1 MNKEYDYNSEQLE
14 NNNKVD
20 KSGQLYFDALEIS
33 QINKESK
40 KSDVDAINNRKNF
53 NDNKLLG
60 VVEPQKK
67 ASSKLR
73 NNPLTKKN
81 HLLKK
86 QELNKQELNKQNDDV
101 SKKDK
106 DNLSSKKEET
116 KKNQM
121 QDIVSNKKDGIK
133 DKVNEKAK
141 ENAQKKAVAQKLSNS
156 KVKGKVSITLKL
168 KILKIGLIV
177 GGILFGII
185 LLAAFI
191 GYILEELIPGIF
203 DSNNWDDVESKL
215 NDDEYMTTHFNSFT
229 NKFSG
234 SSGTCKYVVG
244 ESSYSNFKVRLY
256 KNDSFELVYSDDRLI
271 DFDKY
276 ILGVAYQE
284 AGGGT
289 DSISEQVFKTQAI
302 AARSYA
308 LTRGREMRINVL
320 RITEENGYSVINIR
334 QTVSDQAYCD
344 PDEGYL
350 PSGQLSNCSSG
361 HLRLPDDSPLRKWA
375 KEVEGVV
382 LVDSNGEVVYTPYN
396 IDDQTVW
403 RALAQNG
410 MTSDEI
416 ILKHYNAA
424 ENGYTLNATCVKT
437 SSVEGAE
444 GWKQCDPRWGNMYV
458 GSKTICRIGCA
469 LTSVSIQLARSGVQ
483 LNVSGEFNPGTFMQT
498 HKSNGGFIDN
508 TITWNVSRIA
518 PNFKLIASHEALFGT
533 KENKINT
540 LKKYA
545 ADGEYIVLGVRHG
558 IGQDIGHYVAY
569 NDSSTDEIFIFDPAG
584 NTGKLFHDYPAME
597 NEGTSFQVVRYKV
610 EG

>member
-1 MNKEYDYNSEQLE
+1 MNEDNNEQSK
-14 NNNKVD
+14 NKSNKVD
-20 KSGQLYFDALEIS
+20 NLSQLYSDVLEVS
-33 QINKESK
+33 RINRQYK
-40 KSDVDAINNRKNF
+40 KSDIDAINNRNNF
-53 NDNKLLG
+53 NDNKPLG
-60 VVEPQKK
+60 VV
-67 ASSKLR
+67 SSSQSTSTKTR
-73 NNPLTKKN
+73 KSSLTKKDSS
-81 HLLKK
+81 LKK
-86 QELNKQELNKQNDDV
+86 QDLNNSSNIFQDDKNK
-101 SKKDK
+101 
-106 DNLSSKKEET
+106 LSSKSEDNINNKTSRIIKE
-116 KKNQM
+116 
-121 QDIVSNKKDGIK
+121 KKDGVK
-133 DKVNEKAK
+133 DKIDNKVKDDAK
-141 ENAQKKAVAQKLSNS
+141 KKAVAQKISN
-156 KVKGKVSITLKL
+156 KKLKGKASITFKL

-177 GGILFGII
+177 GGVLFGLI
-185 LLAAFI
+185 LLAAII

-256 KNDSFELVYSDDRLI
+256 KNDSFELVYSDDRLV

-308 LTRGREMRINVL
+308 LTRGKKMAGVKAL
-320 RITEENGYSVINIR
+320 QITEENGYSVINIR

-361 HLRLPDDSPLRKWA
+361 HLRLPNDSPLRKWA

-382 LVDSNGEVVYTPYN
+382 LVDSNGEVVHTPYN

-458 GSKTICRIGCA
+458 GSKTICSIGCA
-469 LTSVSIQLARSGVQ
+469 LTSISIQLARSGVQ

-498 HKSNGGFIDN
+498 HKSNGGFSDN
-508 TITWNVSRIA
+508 IITWNVSRIA

-545 ADGEYIVLGVRHG
+545 ANGEYIVLGVRHG
-558 IGQDIGHYVAY
+558 VGQDIGHYVAY
-569 NDSSTDEIFIFDPAG
+569 NDSSSDEIFIFDPAG
-584 NTGKLFHDYPAME
+584 NTTGKLFHDYPAMA
-597 NEGTSFQVVRYKV
+597 NAITSFQVVRYKV

>member
-1 MNKEYDYNSEQLE
+1 MNEDNNEQSK
-14 NNNKVD
+14 NKSNKVD
-20 KSGQLYFDALEIS
+20 NLSQLYSDALEVS
-33 QINKESK
+33 RINRQYK
-40 KSDVDAINNRKNF
+40 KSDIDAINNRNNF
-53 NDNKLLG
+53 NDNKPLG
-60 VVEPQKK
+60 VV
-67 ASSKLR
+67 SSSQSTSTKTR
-73 NNPLTKKN
+73 KSSLTKKDSS
-81 HLLKK
+81 LKK
-86 QELNKQELNKQNDDV
+86 QDLNNSSNIFQDDKNK
-101 SKKDK
+101 
-106 DNLSSKKEET
+106 LSSKSEDNINNKTSRIIKE
-116 KKNQM
+116 
-121 QDIVSNKKDGIK
+121 KKDGVK
-133 DKVNEKAK
+133 DKIDNKVKDDAK
-141 ENAQKKAVAQKLSNS
+141 KKAVAQKISN
-156 KVKGKVSITLKL
+156 KKLKGKASITFKL

-177 GGILFGII
+177 GGVLFGLI
-185 LLAAFI
+185 LLAAII

-284 AGGGT
+284 VGGGT

-308 LTRGREMRINVL
+308 LTRGKKMAGVKAL
-320 RITEENGYSVINIR
+320 QITEENGYSVINIR

-382 LVDSNGEVVYTPYN
+382 LVDSNGEVVHTPYN

-458 GSKTICRIGCA
+458 GSKTICSIGCA
-469 LTSVSIQLARSGVQ
+469 LTSISIQLARSGVQ

-498 HKSNGGFIDN
+498 HKSNGGFSDN
-508 TITWNVSRIA
+508 IITWNVSRIA

-545 ADGEYIVLGVRHG
+545 ANGEYIVLGVRHG
-558 IGQDIGHYVAY
+558 VGQDIGHYVAY
-569 NDSSTDEIFIFDPAG
+569 NDSSSDEIFIFDPAG
-584 NTGKLFHDYPAME
+584 NTTGKLFHDYPAMA
-597 NEGTSFQVVRYKV
+597 NAITSFQVVRYKV

>member
-1 MNKEYDYNSEQLE
+1 MNKEYDYNSEKLE

-33 QINKESK
+33 QINKKSK
-40 KSDVDAINNRKNF
+40 KNDVDAINNRKNF
-53 NDNKLLG
+53 NDNKPFG

-67 ASSKLR
+67 VSSKLR
-73 NNPLTKKN
+73 NNPFTKKN

-86 QELNKQELNKQNDDV
+86 QELNKQNDDA

-116 KKNQM
+116 KKNQI
-121 QDIVSNKKDGIK
+121 QDIASNKKDGIK

-308 LTRGREMRINVL
+308 LTRGREMGVNVL
-320 RITEENGYSVINIR
+320 QITEENGYSVINIR

-382 LVDSNGEVVYTPYN
+382 LVDSNGEVVHTPYN

-458 GSKTICRIGCA
+458 GSRTVCRIGCA
-469 LTSVSIQLARSGVQ
+469 LTSVSIQLARSGAQ

-508 TITWNVSRIA
+508 TITWDVSRIA

-569 NDSSTDEIFIFDPAG
+569 NDSSTDEIFVFDPAG
-584 NTGKLFHDYPAME
+584 NTTGKLFHDYPAME

>member
-1 MNKEYDYNSEQLE
+1 MNEDNNEQSK
-14 NNNKVD
+14 NKSNKVD
-20 KSGQLYFDALEIS
+20 NLSQLYSDVLEVS
-33 QINKESK
+33 RINRQYK
-40 KSDVDAINNRKNF
+40 KSDIDAINNRNNF
-53 NDNKLLG
+53 NDNKPLG
-60 VVEPQKK
+60 VV
-67 ASSKLR
+67 SSSQSTSTKTR
-73 NNPLTKKN
+73 KSSLTKKDSS
-81 HLLKK
+81 LKK
-86 QELNKQELNKQNDDV
+86 QDLNNSSNIFQDDKNK
-101 SKKDK
+101 
-106 DNLSSKKEET
+106 LSSKSEDNINNKTSRIIKE
-116 KKNQM
+116 
-121 QDIVSNKKDGIK
+121 KKDGVK
-133 DKVNEKAK
+133 DKIDNKVKDDAK
-141 ENAQKKAVAQKLSNS
+141 KKAVAQKISN
-156 KVKGKVSITLKL
+156 KKLKGKASITFKL

-177 GGILFGII
+177 GGVLFGLI
-185 LLAAFI
+185 LLAAII

-234 SSGTCKYVVG
+234 SSGACKYVVG

-308 LTRGREMRINVL
+308 LTRGKKMAGVKAL
-320 RITEENGYSVINIR
+320 QITEENGYSVINIR

-382 LVDSNGEVVYTPYN
+382 LVDSNGEVVHTPYN

-458 GSKTICRIGCA
+458 GSKTICSIGCA
-469 LTSVSIQLARSGVQ
+469 LTSISIQLARSGVQ

-498 HKSNGGFIDN
+498 HKSNGGFSDN
-508 TITWNVSRIA
+508 IITWNVSRIA

-545 ADGEYIVLGVRHG
+545 ANGEYIVLGVRHG
-558 IGQDIGHYVAY
+558 VGQDIGHYVAY
-569 NDSSTDEIFIFDPAG
+569 NDSSSDEIFIFDPAG
-584 NTGKLFHDYPAME
+584 NTTGKLFHDYPAMA
-597 NEGTSFQVVRYKV
+597 NAITSFQVVRYKV

>member
-1 MNKEYDYNSEQLE
+1 MNEDNNEQLK
-14 NNNKVD
+14 NKSNKVD
-20 KSGQLYFDALEIS
+20 NLSQLYSDVLEVS
-33 QINKESK
+33 RINKQYK
-40 KSDVDAINNRKNF
+40 KSDIDAINNRNNF
-53 NDNKLLG
+53 NDNKPLG
-60 VVEPQKK
+60 VV
-67 ASSKLR
+67 SSSQSTSTKSR
-73 NNPLTKKN
+73 KSSLTKKDSS
-81 HLLKK
+81 LKK
-86 QELNKQELNKQNDDV
+86 QDLNNSSNISQDDKNK
-101 SKKDK
+101 
-106 DNLSSKKEET
+106 LSSKSEDNINNKTSRIIKE
-116 KKNQM
+116 
-121 QDIVSNKKDGIK
+121 KKDGVK
-133 DKVNEKAK
+133 DKIDNKVKDDAK
-141 ENAQKKAVAQKLSNS
+141 KKAVAQKISN
-156 KVKGKVSITLKL
+156 KKLKGKASITFKL

-177 GGILFGII
+177 GGVLFGLI
-185 LLAAFI
+185 LLAAII
-191 GYILEELIPGIF
+191 GYILQELIPGIF
-203 DSNNWDDVESKL
+203 DSNDWDSVESKL
-215 NDDEYMTTHFNSFT
+215 NDDEYMASHFNSFI
-229 NKFSG
+229 NKFG
-234 SSGTCKYVVG
+234 GGTGTCKYDVG
-244 ESSYSNFKVRLY
+244 ESSYSNVKVRLY
-256 KNDSFELVYSDDRLI
+256 KNDRFELVYSDDRLI

-284 AGGGT
+284 VGGGT

-308 LTRGREMRINVL
+308 LTRGKKMAGVKAL
-320 RITEENGYSVINIR
+320 QITEENGYSVINIR

-382 LVDSNGEVVYTPYN
+382 LVDSNGEVVHTPYN

-518 PNFKLIASHEALFGT
+518 PNFKLIASHEALYGT

-569 NDSSTDEIFIFDPAG
+569 NDSSTDEIIVFDPAG
-584 NTGKLFHDYPAME
+584 NTTGKLFHDYPAME

>member
-1 MNKEYDYNSEQLE
+1 MNEDNNEQSK
-14 NNNKVD
+14 NKSNKVD
-20 KSGQLYFDALEIS
+20 NLSQLYSDVLEVS
-33 QINKESK
+33 RINRQYK
-40 KSDVDAINNRKNF
+40 KSDIDAINNRNNF
-53 NDNKLLG
+53 NDNKPLG
-60 VVEPQKK
+60 VV
-67 ASSKLR
+67 SSSQSTSTKTR
-73 NNPLTKKN
+73 KSSLTKKDSS
-81 HLLKK
+81 LKK
-86 QELNKQELNKQNDDV
+86 QDLNNSSNISQDDKNK
-101 SKKDK
+101 
-106 DNLSSKKEET
+106 LSSKSEDNINNKTSRIIKE
-116 KKNQM
+116 
-121 QDIVSNKKDGIK
+121 KKDGVK
-133 DKVNEKAK
+133 DKIDNKVKDDAK
-141 ENAQKKAVAQKLSNS
+141 KKAVAQKISN
-156 KVKGKVSITLKL
+156 KKLKGKASITFKL

-177 GGILFGII
+177 GGVLFGLI
-185 LLAAFI
+185 LLAAII

-284 AGGGT
+284 VGGGT
-289 DSISEQVFKTQAI
+289 DSISEQVFKAQAI

-308 LTRGREMRINVL
+308 LTRGKKMAGVKAL
-320 RITEENGYSVINIR
+320 QITEENGYSVINIR

-361 HLRLPDDSPLRKWA
+361 HLRLPDDSPLRTWI
-375 KEVEGVV
+375 KEVDGVV
-382 LVDSNGEVVYTPYN
+382 LVDSNGEVVHTPYN

-458 GSKTICRIGCA
+458 GSKTICSIGCA
-469 LTSVSIQLARSGVQ
+469 LTSISIQLARSGVQ

-498 HKSNGGFIDN
+498 HKSNGGFSDN
-508 TITWNVSRIA
+508 IITWNVSRIA
-518 PNFKLIASHEALFGT
+518 PNFKLIASHEALYGT

-558 IGQDIGHYVAY
+558 VGQDIGHYVAY
-569 NDSSTDEIFIFDPAG
+569 NDSSSDEIFIFDPAG
-584 NTGKLFHDYPAME
+584 NTTGKLFHDYPAMA
-597 NEGTSFQVVRYKV
+597 NAITSFQVVRYKV

>member
-1 MNKEYDYNSEQLE
+1 MNEDNNEQSK
-14 NNNKVD
+14 NKSNKVD
-20 KSGQLYFDALEIS
+20 NLSQLYSDALEVS
-33 QINKESK
+33 RINRQYK
-40 KSDVDAINNRKNF
+40 KSDIDAINNRNNF
-53 NDNKLLG
+53 NDNKPLG
-60 VVEPQKK
+60 VV
-67 ASSKLR
+67 SSSQSTSTKTR
-73 NNPLTKKN
+73 KSSLTKKDSS
-81 HLLKK
+81 LKK
-86 QELNKQELNKQNDDV
+86 QDLNNSSNISQDDKNK
-101 SKKDK
+101 
-106 DNLSSKKEET
+106 LSSKSEDNINNKTSRIIKE
-116 KKNQM
+116 
-121 QDIVSNKKDGIK
+121 KKDGVK
-133 DKVNEKAK
+133 DKIDNKVKDDAK
-141 ENAQKKAVAQKLSNS
+141 KKAVAQKISN
-156 KVKGKVSITLKL
+156 KKLKGKASITFKL

-177 GGILFGII
+177 GGVLFGLI
-185 LLAAFI
+185 LLAAII

-284 AGGGT
+284 VGGGT
-289 DSISEQVFKTQAI
+289 DSISEQVFKAQAI

-308 LTRGREMRINVL
+308 LTRGKKMAGVKAL
-320 RITEENGYSVINIR
+320 QITEENGYSVINIR

-361 HLRLPDDSPLRKWA
+361 HLRLPDDSPLRTWI
-375 KEVEGVV
+375 KEVDGVV
-382 LVDSNGEVVYTPYN
+382 LVDSNGEVVHTPYN

-458 GSKTICRIGCA
+458 GSKTICSIGCA

-498 HKSNGGFIDN
+498 HKSNGGFSDN
-508 TITWNVSRIA
+508 IITWNVSRIA

-558 IGQDIGHYVAY
+558 VGQDIGHYVAY
-569 NDSSTDEIFIFDPAG
+569 NDSSSDEIFIFDPAG
-584 NTGKLFHDYPAME
+584 NTTGKLFHDYPAMA
-597 NEGTSFQVVRYKV
+597 NAITSFQVVRYKV

>member
-1 MNKEYDYNSEQLE
+1 MNEDNNEQSK
-14 NNNKVD
+14 NKSNKVD
-20 KSGQLYFDALEIS
+20 NLSQLYSDVLEVS
-33 QINKESK
+33 RINRQYK
-40 KSDVDAINNRKNF
+40 KSDIDAINNRNNF
-53 NDNKLLG
+53 NDNKPLG
-60 VVEPQKK
+60 VV
-67 ASSKLR
+67 SSSQSTSTKTR
-73 NNPLTKKN
+73 KSSLTKKDSS
-81 HLLKK
+81 LKK
-86 QELNKQELNKQNDDV
+86 QDLNNSSNIFQDDKNK
-101 SKKDK
+101 
-106 DNLSSKKEET
+106 LSSKSEDNINNKTSRIIKE
-116 KKNQM
+116 
-121 QDIVSNKKDGIK
+121 KKDGVK
-133 DKVNEKAK
+133 DKIDNKVKDDAK
-141 ENAQKKAVAQKLSNS
+141 KKAVAQKISN
-156 KVKGKVSITLKL
+156 KKLKGKASITFKL

-177 GGILFGII
+177 GGVLFGLI
-185 LLAAFI
+185 LLAAII

-234 SSGTCKYVVG
+234 SSGACKYVVG

-289 DSISEQVFKTQAI
+289 DSISEQVFKAQAI

-308 LTRGREMRINVL
+308 LTRGKKMAGVKAL
-320 RITEENGYSVINIR
+320 QITEENGYSVINIR

-361 HLRLPDDSPLRKWA
+361 HLRLPNDSPLRKWA

-382 LVDSNGEVVYTPYN
+382 LVDSNGEVVHTPYN

-458 GSKTICRIGCA
+458 GSKTICSIGCA
-469 LTSVSIQLARSGVQ
+469 LTSISIQLARSGVQ

-498 HKSNGGFIDN
+498 HKSNGGFSDN
-508 TITWNVSRIA
+508 IITWNVSRIA

-545 ADGEYIVLGVRHG
+545 ANGEYIVLGVRHG
-558 IGQDIGHYVAY
+558 VGQDIGHYVAY
-569 NDSSTDEIFIFDPAG
+569 NDSSSDEIFIFDPAG
-584 NTGKLFHDYPAME
+584 NTTGKLFHDYPAME

>member
-1 MNKEYDYNSEQLE
+1 MNEDNNEQSK
-14 NNNKVD
+14 NKSNKVD
-20 KSGQLYFDALEIS
+20 NLSQLYSDVLEVS
-33 QINKESK
+33 RINRQYK
-40 KSDVDAINNRKNF
+40 KSDIDAINNRNNF
-53 NDNKLLG
+53 NDNKPLG
-60 VVEPQKK
+60 VV
-67 ASSKLR
+67 SSSQSTSTKTR
-73 NNPLTKKN
+73 KSSLTKKDSS
-81 HLLKK
+81 LKK
-86 QELNKQELNKQNDDV
+86 QDLNNSSNIFQDDKNK
-101 SKKDK
+101 
-106 DNLSSKKEET
+106 LSSKSEDNINNKTSRIIKE
-116 KKNQM
+116 
-121 QDIVSNKKDGIK
+121 KKDGVK
-133 DKVNEKAK
+133 DKIDNKVKDDAK
-141 ENAQKKAVAQKLSNS
+141 KKAVAQKISN
-156 KVKGKVSITLKL
+156 KKLKGKASITFKL

-177 GGILFGII
+177 GGVLFGLI
-185 LLAAFI
+185 LLAAII

-256 KNDSFELVYSDDRLI
+256 KNDSFELVYSDDRLV

-308 LTRGREMRINVL
+308 LTRGKKMAGVKAL
-320 RITEENGYSVINIR
+320 QITEENGYSVINIR

-382 LVDSNGEVVYTPYN
+382 LVDSNGEVVHTPYN

-518 PNFKLIASHEALFGT
+518 PNFKLIASHEALYGT

-558 IGQDIGHYVAY
+558 LGQDIGHYVAY
-569 NDSSTDEIFIFDPAG
+569 NDSSTDEIFVFDPAG
-584 NTGKLFHDYPAME
+584 NTTGKLFHDYPAME

>member
-1 MNKEYDYNSEQLE
+1 MNEDNNEQSK
-14 NNNKVD
+14 NKSNKVD
-20 KSGQLYFDALEIS
+20 NLSQLYSDVLEVS
-33 QINKESK
+33 RINRQYK
-40 KSDVDAINNRKNF
+40 KSDIDAINNRNNF
-53 NDNKLLG
+53 NDNKPLG
-60 VVEPQKK
+60 VV
-67 ASSKLR
+67 SSSQSTSTKTR
-73 NNPLTKKN
+73 KSSLTKKDSS
-81 HLLKK
+81 LKK
-86 QELNKQELNKQNDDV
+86 QDLNNSSNISQDDKNK
-101 SKKDK
+101 
-106 DNLSSKKEET
+106 LSSKSEDNINNKTSRIIKE
-116 KKNQM
+116 
-121 QDIVSNKKDGIK
+121 KKDGVK
-133 DKVNEKAK
+133 DKIDNKVKDDAK
-141 ENAQKKAVAQKLSNS
+141 KKAVAQKISN
-156 KVKGKVSITLKL
+156 KKLKGKASITFKL

-177 GGILFGII
+177 GGVLFGLI
-185 LLAAFI
+185 LLAAII

-284 AGGGT
+284 VGGGT
-289 DSISEQVFKTQAI
+289 DSISEQVFKAQAI

-308 LTRGREMRINVL
+308 LTRGKKMAGVKAL
-320 RITEENGYSVINIR
+320 QITEENGYSVINIR

-361 HLRLPDDSPLRKWA
+361 HLRLPDDSPLRTWI
-375 KEVEGVV
+375 KEVDGVV
-382 LVDSNGEVVYTPYN
+382 LVDSNGEVVNTPY
-396 IDDQTVW
+396 IDKDQIAW
-403 RALAQNG
+403 RALAQSG

-424 ENGYTLNATCVKT
+424 EKGYTLNATCVKT

-458 GSKTICRIGCA
+458 GSKTICSIGCA
-469 LTSVSIQLARSGVQ
+469 LTSISIQLARSGVQ

-498 HKSNGGFIDN
+498 HKSNGGFSDN
-508 TITWNVSRIA
+508 IITWNVSRIA

-533 KENKINT
+533 KENKIKT

-558 IGQDIGHYVAY
+558 VGQDIGHYVAY
-569 NDSSTDEIFIFDPAG
+569 NDSSSDEIFIFDPAG
-584 NTGKLFHDYPAME
+584 NTTGKLFHDYPAMA
-597 NEGTSFQVVRYKV
+597 NAITSFQVVRYKV

>member
-1 MNKEYDYNSEQLE
+1 MNEDNNEQSK
-14 NNNKVD
+14 NKSNKVD
-20 KSGQLYFDALEIS
+20 NLSQLYSDVLEVS
-33 QINKESK
+33 RINRQYK
-40 KSDVDAINNRKNF
+40 KSDIDAINNRNNF
-53 NDNKLLG
+53 NDNKPLG
-60 VVEPQKK
+60 VV
-67 ASSKLR
+67 SSSQSTSTKTR
-73 NNPLTKKN
+73 KSSLTKKDSS
-81 HLLKK
+81 LKK
-86 QELNKQELNKQNDDV
+86 QDLNNSSNISQDDKNK
-101 SKKDK
+101 
-106 DNLSSKKEET
+106 LSSKSEDNINNKTSRIIKE
-116 KKNQM
+116 
-121 QDIVSNKKDGIK
+121 KKDGVK
-133 DKVNEKAK
+133 DKIDNKVKDDAK
-141 ENAQKKAVAQKLSNS
+141 KKAVAQKISN
-156 KVKGKVSITLKL
+156 KKLKGKASITFKL

-177 GGILFGII
+177 GGVLFGLI
-185 LLAAFI
+185 LLAAII

-284 AGGGT
+284 VGGGT

-308 LTRGREMRINVL
+308 LTRGREMGVNVL
-320 RITEENGYSVINIR
+320 QITEENGYSVINIR

-403 RALAQNG
+403 RALAQSG

-424 ENGYTLNATCVKT
+424 EKGYTLNATCVKT

-458 GSKTICRIGCA
+458 GSKTICSIGCA
-469 LTSVSIQLARSGVQ
+469 LTSISIQLARSGVQ

-498 HKSNGGFIDN
+498 HKSNGGFSDN
-508 TITWNVSRIA
+508 IITWNVSRIA

-558 IGQDIGHYVAY
+558 VGQDIGHYVAY
-569 NDSSTDEIFIFDPAG
+569 NDSSSDEIFIFDPAG
-584 NTGKLFHDYPAME
+584 NTTGKLFHDYPAMA
-597 NEGTSFQVVRYKV
+597 NAITSFQVVRYKV

>member
-1 MNKEYDYNSEQLE
+1 MNEDNNEQSK
-14 NNNKVD
+14 NKSNKVD
-20 KSGQLYFDALEIS
+20 NLSQLYSDVLEVS
-33 QINKESK
+33 RINRQYK
-40 KSDVDAINNRKNF
+40 KSDIDAINNRNNF
-53 NDNKLLG
+53 NDNKPLG
-60 VVEPQKK
+60 VV
-67 ASSKLR
+67 SSSQSTSTKTR
-73 NNPLTKKN
+73 KSSLTKKDSS
-81 HLLKK
+81 LKK
-86 QELNKQELNKQNDDV
+86 QDLNNSSNISQDDKNK
-101 SKKDK
+101 
-106 DNLSSKKEET
+106 LSSKSEDNINNKTSRIIKE
-116 KKNQM
+116 
-121 QDIVSNKKDGIK
+121 KKDGVK
-133 DKVNEKAK
+133 DKIDNKVKDDAK
-141 ENAQKKAVAQKLSNS
+141 KKAVAQKISN
-156 KVKGKVSITLKL
+156 KKLKGKASITFKL

-177 GGILFGII
+177 GGVLFGLI
-185 LLAAFI
+185 LLAAII

-234 SSGTCKYVVG
+234 SSGACKYVVG

-308 LTRGREMRINVL
+308 LTRGKKMAGVKAL
-320 RITEENGYSVINIR
+320 QITEENGYSVINIR

-361 HLRLPDDSPLRKWA
+361 HLRLPDDSPLRTWI
-375 KEVEGVV
+375 KEVDGVV
-382 LVDSNGEVVYTPYN
+382 LVDSNGEVVHTPYN

-458 GSKTICRIGCA
+458 GSKTICSIGCA
-469 LTSVSIQLARSGVQ
+469 LTSISIQLARSGVQ

-498 HKSNGGFIDN
+498 HKSNGGFSDN
-508 TITWNVSRIA
+508 IITWNVSRIA

-545 ADGEYIVLGVRHG
+545 ANGEYIVLGVRHG
-558 IGQDIGHYVAY
+558 VGQDIGHYVAY
-569 NDSSTDEIFIFDPAG
+569 NDSSSDEIFIFDPAG
-584 NTGKLFHDYPAME
+584 NTTGKLFHDYPAMA

>member
-1 MNKEYDYNSEQLE
+1 MNEDNNEQSK
-14 NNNKVD
+14 NKSNKVD
-20 KSGQLYFDALEIS
+20 NLSQLYSDVLEVS
-33 QINKESK
+33 RINRQYK
-40 KSDVDAINNRKNF
+40 KSDIDAINNRNNF
-53 NDNKLLG
+53 NDNKPLG
-60 VVEPQKK
+60 VV
-67 ASSKLR
+67 SSAQSTSTKTR
-73 NNPLTKKN
+73 KSSLTKKDSS
-81 HLLKK
+81 LKK
-86 QELNKQELNKQNDDV
+86 QDLNNSSNISQDDKNK
-101 SKKDK
+101 
-106 DNLSSKKEET
+106 LSSKSEDNINNKTSRIIKE
-116 KKNQM
+116 
-121 QDIVSNKKDGIK
+121 KKDGVK
-133 DKVNEKAK
+133 DKIDNKVKDDAK
-141 ENAQKKAVAQKLSNS
+141 KKAVAQKISN
-156 KVKGKVSITLKL
+156 KKLKGKASITFKL

-177 GGILFGII
+177 GGVLFGLI
-185 LLAAFI
+185 LLAAII

-284 AGGGT
+284 VGGGT
-289 DSISEQVFKTQAI
+289 DSISEQVFKAQAI

-308 LTRGREMRINVL
+308 LTRGKKMAGVKAL
-320 RITEENGYSVINIR
+320 QITEENGYSVINIR

-375 KEVEGVV
+375 EEVEGVV

-403 RALAQNG
+403 RALAQSG

-424 ENGYTLNATCVKT
+424 EKGYTLNATCVKT

-458 GSKTICRIGCA
+458 GSKTICSIGCA
-469 LTSVSIQLARSGVQ
+469 LTSISIQLARSGVQ

-498 HKSNGGFIDN
+498 HKSNGGFSDN
-508 TITWNVSRIA
+508 IITWNVSRIA

-558 IGQDIGHYVAY
+558 VGQDIGHYVAY
-569 NDSSTDEIFIFDPAG
+569 NDSSSDEIFIFDPAG
-584 NTGKLFHDYPAME
+584 NTTGKLFHDYPAMA
-597 NEGTSFQVVRYKV
+597 NAITSFQVVRYKV

>member
-1 MNKEYDYNSEQLE
+1 MNEDNNEQSK
-14 NNNKVD
+14 NKSNKVD
-20 KSGQLYFDALEIS
+20 NLSQLYSDVLEVS
-33 QINKESK
+33 RINRQYK
-40 KSDVDAINNRKNF
+40 KSDIDAINNRNNF
-53 NDNKLLG
+53 NDNKPLG
-60 VVEPQKK
+60 VV
-67 ASSKLR
+67 SSSQSTSTKTR
-73 NNPLTKKN
+73 KSSLTKKDSS
-81 HLLKK
+81 LKK
-86 QELNKQELNKQNDDV
+86 QDLNNSSNIFQDDKNK
-101 SKKDK
+101 
-106 DNLSSKKEET
+106 LSSKSEDNINNKTSRIIKE
-116 KKNQM
+116 
-121 QDIVSNKKDGIK
+121 KKDGVK
-133 DKVNEKAK
+133 DKIDNKVKDDAK
-141 ENAQKKAVAQKLSNS
+141 KKAVAQKISN
-156 KVKGKVSITLKL
+156 KKLKGKASITFKL

-177 GGILFGII
+177 GGVLFGLI
-185 LLAAFI
+185 LLAAII

-284 AGGGT
+284 VGGGT
-289 DSISEQVFKTQAI
+289 DSISEQVFKAQAI

-308 LTRGREMRINVL
+308 LTRGKKMAGVKAL
-320 RITEENGYSVINIR
+320 QITEENGYSVINIR

-361 HLRLPDDSPLRKWA
+361 HLRLPDDSPLRTWI
-375 KEVEGVV
+375 KEVDGVV
-382 LVDSNGEVVYTPYN
+382 LVDSKGEVVNTPYK
-396 IDDQTVW
+396 DKDQIAW
-403 RALAQNG
+403 RALAQSG

-424 ENGYTLNATCVKT
+424 EKGYTLNATCVKT

-458 GSKTICRIGCA
+458 GSKTICSIGCA
-469 LTSVSIQLARSGVQ
+469 LTSISIQLARSGVQ

-498 HKSNGGFIDN
+498 HKSNGGFSDN
-508 TITWNVSRIA
+508 IITWNVSRIA

-558 IGQDIGHYVAY
+558 VGQDIGHYVAY
-569 NDSSTDEIFIFDPAG
+569 NDSSSDEIFIFDPAG
-584 NTGKLFHDYPAME
+584 NTTGKLFHDYPAMA
-597 NEGTSFQVVRYKV
+597 NAITSFQVVRYKV

>member
-1 MNKEYDYNSEQLE
+1 MNEDNNEQSK
-14 NNNKVD
+14 NKSNKVD
-20 KSGQLYFDALEIS
+20 NLSQLYSDVLEVS
-33 QINKESK
+33 RINRQYK
-40 KSDVDAINNRKNF
+40 KSDIDAINNRNNF
-53 NDNKLLG
+53 NDNKPLG
-60 VVEPQKK
+60 VV
-67 ASSKLR
+67 SSSQSTSTKTR
-73 NNPLTKKN
+73 KSSLTKKDSS
-81 HLLKK
+81 LKK
-86 QELNKQELNKQNDDV
+86 QDLNNSSNIFQDDKNK
-101 SKKDK
+101 
-106 DNLSSKKEET
+106 LSSKSEDNINNKTSRIIKE
-116 KKNQM
+116 
-121 QDIVSNKKDGIK
+121 KKDGVK
-133 DKVNEKAK
+133 DKIDNKVKDDAK
-141 ENAQKKAVAQKLSNS
+141 KKAVAQKISN
-156 KVKGKVSITLKL
+156 KKLKGKASITFKL

-177 GGILFGII
+177 GGVLFGLI
-185 LLAAFI
+185 LLAAII

-256 KNDSFELVYSDDRLI
+256 KNDSFELVYSDDRLV

-308 LTRGREMRINVL
+308 LTRGKKMAGVKAL
-320 RITEENGYSVINIR
+320 QITEENGYSVINIR

-382 LVDSNGEVVYTPYN
+382 LVDSNGEVVNTPYN

-469 LTSVSIQLARSGVQ
+469 LTSVSIQLARSGAQ

-508 TITWNVSRIA
+508 TITWDVSRIA

-569 NDSSTDEIFIFDPAG
+569 NDSSTDEIFVFDPAG
-584 NTGKLFHDYPAME
+584 NTTGKLFHDYPAME

>member
-1 MNKEYDYNSEQLE
+1 MNEDNNEQSK
-14 NNNKVD
+14 NKSNKVD
-20 KSGQLYFDALEIS
+20 NLSQLYSDVLEVS
-33 QINKESK
+33 RINRQYK
-40 KSDVDAINNRKNF
+40 KSDIDAINNRNNF
-53 NDNKLLG
+53 NDNKPLG
-60 VVEPQKK
+60 VV
-67 ASSKLR
+67 SSSQSTSTKTR
-73 NNPLTKKN
+73 KSSLTKKDSS
-81 HLLKK
+81 LKK
-86 QELNKQELNKQNDDV
+86 QDLNNSSNISQDDKNK
-101 SKKDK
+101 
-106 DNLSSKKEET
+106 LSSKSEDNINNKTSRIIKE
-116 KKNQM
+116 
-121 QDIVSNKKDGIK
+121 KKDGVK
-133 DKVNEKAK
+133 DKIDNKVKDDAK
-141 ENAQKKAVAQKLSNS
+141 KKAVAQKISN
-156 KVKGKVSITLKL
+156 KKLKGKASITFKL

-177 GGILFGII
+177 GGVLFGLI
-185 LLAAFI
+185 LLAAII

-284 AGGGT
+284 VGGGT
-289 DSISEQVFKTQAI
+289 DSISEQVFKAQAI

-308 LTRGREMRINVL
+308 LTRGKKMAGVKAL
-320 RITEENGYSVINIR
+320 QITEENGYSVINIR

-361 HLRLPDDSPLRKWA
+361 HLRLPDDSPLRTWI
-375 KEVEGVV
+375 KEVDGVV
-382 LVDSNGEVVYTPYN
+382 LVDSNGEVVNTPYK
-396 IDDQTVW
+396 DKDQIAW
-403 RALAQNG
+403 RALAQSG

-458 GSKTICRIGCA
+458 GSKTICSIGCA
-469 LTSVSIQLARSGVQ
+469 LTSISIQLARSGVQ

-498 HKSNGGFIDN
+498 HKSNGGFSDN
-508 TITWNVSRIA
+508 IITWNVSRIA

-558 IGQDIGHYVAY
+558 VGQDIGHYVAY
-569 NDSSTDEIFIFDPAG
+569 NDSSSDEIFIFDPAG
-584 NTGKLFHDYPAME
+584 NTTGKLFHDYPAMA
-597 NEGTSFQVVRYKV
+597 NAITSFQVVRYKV

>member
-1 MNKEYDYNSEQLE
+1 MNEDNNEQSK
-14 NNNKVD
+14 NKSNKVD
-20 KSGQLYFDALEIS
+20 NLSQLYSDVLEVS
-33 QINKESK
+33 RINRQYK
-40 KSDVDAINNRKNF
+40 KSDIDAINNRNNF
-53 NDNKLLG
+53 NDNKPLG
-60 VVEPQKK
+60 VV
-67 ASSKLR
+67 SSSQSTSTKTR
-73 NNPLTKKN
+73 KSSLTKKDSS
-81 HLLKK
+81 LKK
-86 QELNKQELNKQNDDV
+86 QDLNNSSNIFQDDKNK
-101 SKKDK
+101 
-106 DNLSSKKEET
+106 LSSKSEDNINNKTSRIIKE
-116 KKNQM
+116 
-121 QDIVSNKKDGIK
+121 KKDGVK
-133 DKVNEKAK
+133 DKIDNKVKDDAK
-141 ENAQKKAVAQKLSNS
+141 KKAVAQKISN
-156 KVKGKVSITLKL
+156 KKLKGKASITFKL

-177 GGILFGII
+177 GGVLFGLI
-185 LLAAFI
+185 LLAAII

-256 KNDSFELVYSDDRLI
+256 KNDSFELVYSDDRLV

-308 LTRGREMRINVL
+308 LTRGKKMAGVKAL
-320 RITEENGYSVINIR
+320 QITEENGYSVINIR

-382 LVDSNGEVVYTPYN
+382 LVDSNGEVVHTPYN

-469 LTSVSIQLARSGVQ
+469 LTSVSIQLARSGAQ

-569 NDSSTDEIFIFDPAG
+569 NDSSTDEIFVFDPAG
-584 NTGKLFHDYPAME
+584 NTTGKLFHDYPAME

>member
-1 MNKEYDYNSEQLE
+1 MNEDNNEQSK
-14 NNNKVD
+14 NKSNKVD
-20 KSGQLYFDALEIS
+20 NLSQLYSDVLEVS
-33 QINKESK
+33 RINRQYK
-40 KSDVDAINNRKNF
+40 KSDIDAINNRNNF
-53 NDNKLLG
+53 NDNKPLG
-60 VVEPQKK
+60 VV
-67 ASSKLR
+67 SSSQSTSTKTR
-73 NNPLTKKN
+73 KSSLTKKDSS
-81 HLLKK
+81 LKK
-86 QELNKQELNKQNDDV
+86 QDLNNSSNISQDDKNK
-101 SKKDK
+101 
-106 DNLSSKKEET
+106 LSSKSEDNINNKTSRIIKE
-116 KKNQM
+116 
-121 QDIVSNKKDGIK
+121 KKDGVK
-133 DKVNEKAK
+133 DKIDNKVKDDAK
-141 ENAQKKAVAQKLSNS
+141 KKAVAQKISN
-156 KVKGKVSITLKL
+156 KKLKGKASITFKL

-177 GGILFGII
+177 GGVLFGLI
-185 LLAAFI
+185 LLAAII

-256 KNDSFELVYSDDRLI
+256 KNDSFELVYSDDRLV

-308 LTRGREMRINVL
+308 LTRGKKMAGVKAL
-320 RITEENGYSVINIR
+320 QITEENGYSVINIR

-382 LVDSNGEVVYTPYN
+382 LVDSNGEVVHTPYN

-469 LTSVSIQLARSGVQ
+469 LTSVSIQLARSGAQ

-498 HKSNGGFIDN
+498 HKSNGGFSDN
-508 TITWNVSRIA
+508 IITWNVSRIA

-558 IGQDIGHYVAY
+558 IGQDIGHDVAY
-569 NDSSTDEIFIFDPAG
+569 NDSSTDEIFVFDPAG
-584 NTGKLFHDYPAME
+584 NTTGKLFHDYPAME
-597 NEGTSFQVVRYKV
+597 NEGTSFQVIRYKV

>member
-1 MNKEYDYNSEQLE
+1 MNEDNNEQSK
-14 NNNKVD
+14 NKSNKVD
-20 KSGQLYFDALEIS
+20 NLSQLYSDVLEVS
-33 QINKESK
+33 RINRQYK
-40 KSDVDAINNRKNF
+40 KSDIDAINNCNNF
-53 NDNKLLG
+53 NDNKPLG
-60 VVEPQKK
+60 VVSSSQSTSTKTRKSSLTKK
-67 ASSKLR
+67 DSSLKKQDLNNSSNIFQDDKNKLSSKLEDNI
-73 NNPLTKKN
+73 NNKT
-81 HLLKK
+81 
-86 QELNKQELNKQNDDV
+86 
-101 SKKDK
+101 SRII
-106 DNLSSKKEET
+106 KE
-116 KKNQM
+116 
-121 QDIVSNKKDGIK
+121 KKDGVK
-133 DKVNEKAK
+133 DKIDNKVKDDAK
-141 ENAQKKAVAQKLSNS
+141 KKAVAQKISN
-156 KVKGKVSITLKL
+156 KKLKGKASITFKL

-177 GGILFGII
+177 GGVLFGLI
-185 LLAAFI
+185 LLAAII

-256 KNDSFELVYSDDRLI
+256 KNDSFELVYSDDRLV

-308 LTRGREMRINVL
+308 LTRGKKMAGVKAL
-320 RITEENGYSVINIR
+320 QITEENGYSVINIR

-382 LVDSNGEVVYTPYN
+382 LVDSNGEVVNTPYN

-403 RALAQNG
+403 RALAQSG

-458 GSKTICRIGCA
+458 GSKTICSIGCA
-469 LTSVSIQLARSGVQ
+469 LTSISIQLARSGAQ

-569 NDSSTDEIFIFDPAG
+569 NDSSTDEIFVFDPAG
-584 NTGKLFHDYPAME
+584 NTTGKLFHDYPAMA
-597 NEGTSFQVVRYKV
+597 NAITSFQVVRYKV

>member
-1 MNKEYDYNSEQLE
+1 MNEDNNEQSK
-14 NNNKVD
+14 NKSNKVD
-20 KSGQLYFDALEIS
+20 NLSQLYSDVLEVS
-33 QINKESK
+33 RINRQYK
-40 KSDVDAINNRKNF
+40 KSDIDAINNRNNF
-53 NDNKLLG
+53 NDNKPLG
-60 VVEPQKK
+60 VV
-67 ASSKLR
+67 SSSQSTSTKTR
-73 NNPLTKKN
+73 KSSLTKKDSS
-81 HLLKK
+81 LKK
-86 QELNKQELNKQNDDV
+86 QDLNNSSNISQDDKNK
-101 SKKDK
+101 
-106 DNLSSKKEET
+106 LSSKSEDNINNKTSRIIKE
-116 KKNQM
+116 
-121 QDIVSNKKDGIK
+121 KKDGVK
-133 DKVNEKAK
+133 DKIDNKVKDDAK
-141 ENAQKKAVAQKLSNS
+141 KKAVAQKISN
-156 KVKGKVSITLKL
+156 KKLKGKASITFKL

-177 GGILFGII
+177 GGVLFGLI
-185 LLAAFI
+185 LLAAII

-234 SSGTCKYVVG
+234 SSGACKYVVG

-308 LTRGREMRINVL
+308 LTRGREMGVNVL
-320 RITEENGYSVINIR
+320 QITEENGYSVINIR

-382 LVDSNGEVVYTPYN
+382 LVDSNGEVVHTPYN

-458 GSKTICRIGCA
+458 GSKTICSIGCA
-469 LTSVSIQLARSGVQ
+469 LTSISIQLARSGVQ

-498 HKSNGGFIDN
+498 HKSNGGFSDN
-508 TITWNVSRIA
+508 IITWNVSRIA

-545 ADGEYIVLGVRHG
+545 ANGEYIVLGVRHG
-558 IGQDIGHYVAY
+558 VGQDIGHYVAY
-569 NDSSTDEIFIFDPAG
+569 NDSSSDEIFIFDPAG
-584 NTGKLFHDYPAME
+584 NTTGKLFHDYPAMA
-597 NEGTSFQVVRYKV
+597 NAITSFQVVRYKV

>member
-1 MNKEYDYNSEQLE
+1 MNEDNNEQSK
-14 NNNKVD
+14 NKSNKVD
-20 KSGQLYFDALEIS
+20 NLSQLYSDVLEVS
-33 QINKESK
+33 RINRQYK
-40 KSDVDAINNRKNF
+40 KSDIDAINNRNNF
-53 NDNKLLG
+53 NDNKPLG
-60 VVEPQKK
+60 VV
-67 ASSKLR
+67 SSSQSTSTKTR
-73 NNPLTKKN
+73 KSSLTKKDSS
-81 HLLKK
+81 LKK
-86 QELNKQELNKQNDDV
+86 QDLNNSSNISQDDKNK
-101 SKKDK
+101 
-106 DNLSSKKEET
+106 LSSRSEDNINNKTSRIIKE
-116 KKNQM
+116 
-121 QDIVSNKKDGIK
+121 KKDGVK
-133 DKVNEKAK
+133 DKIDNKVKDDAK
-141 ENAQKKAVAQKLSNS
+141 KKAVAQKISN
-156 KVKGKVSITLKL
+156 KKLKGKASITFKL

-177 GGILFGII
+177 GGVLFGLI
-185 LLAAFI
+185 LLAAII

-256 KNDSFELVYSDDRLI
+256 KNDSFELVYSDDRLV

-308 LTRGREMRINVL
+308 LTRGKKMAGVKAL
-320 RITEENGYSVINIR
+320 QITEENGYSVINIR

-382 LVDSNGEVVYTPYN
+382 LVDSNGEVVHTPYN

-469 LTSVSIQLARSGVQ
+469 LTSVSIQLARSGAQ

-508 TITWNVSRIA
+508 TITWDVSRIA

-569 NDSSTDEIFIFDPAG
+569 NDSSTDEIFVFDPAG
-584 NTGKLFHDYPAME
+584 NTTGKLFHDYPAME